1 MLLRVFLKAIQLNL
15 KVFIAYPKG
24 FAISIIIHPFILLLN
39 IYLFK
44 SIYAYNGTSHIK
56 GYDLTQMIWYYAVT
70 TFVWVFTFNFA
81 DRRMSNYILD
91 GQMGPMLLRPMSLF
105 RFELANAIALRIT
118 GVLFEFVP
126 DMIIYPLIY
135 PPDFLTWAS
144 FGKFLVIITLAFFLH
159 FLINYL
165 IGLSAMVTQNNS
177 GVNAVKGAL
186 VMLLGG
192 SLIPLDFFPSW
203 LQRICDLLPFKYIFY
218 EPIRFFIN
226 HPDTQSGIEFLH
238 VVLMQLAWI
247 LGLYAVCR
255 MVWALLIRKVVVAG
269 G

>member
-1 MLLRVFLKAIQLNL
+1 MNL
-15 KVFIAYPKG
+15 KMFIAYPKG
-24 FAISIIIHPFILLLN
+24 FAISIIIFPFVLLLN

-56 GYDLTQMIWYYAVT
+56 GYDLSQMIWYYAVT

-81 DRRMSNYILD
+81 DRRMANYILS
-91 GQMGPMLLRPMSLF
+91 GQMGTMLLRPMSLF

-126 DMIIYPLIY
+126 NMIVYWLMY
-135 PPDFLTWAS
+135 PPAFLTWTS
-144 FGKFLVIITLAFFLH
+144 FGKFLAIIAMAFCLH

-165 IGLSAMVTQNNS
+165 IGLSALITQNNG
-177 GVNAVKGAL
+177 GVTAVKGAL
-186 VMLLGG
+186 VVLLGG
-192 SLIPLDFFPSW
+192 SLIPLDFLPGW
-203 LQRICDLLPFKYIFY
+203 LQRICDALPFKYIFY

-226 HPDTQSGIEFLH
+226 HPDTQSGSAF
-238 VVLMQLAWI
+238 VQVLLIQLAWI
-247 LGLYAVCR
+247 LGLYAACR
-255 MVWALLIRKVVVAG
+255 AVWALLIKKVVVAG